1 MEDNICFIKKDKKY
15 IKESNTNI
23 SSSIQKD
30 LMPNDHRFSE
40 HIRDTA
46 YGKNGKNRHGTKLS
60 DMVNPRELGS
70 ALDEIYARRMQ
81 SLDDY
86 KEIYFIQQLWYE
98 GAIDEDEFDDGLLS
112 DTERYDT
119 GFLYT

>member
-15 IKESNTNI
+15 IKKSNTKI

-30 LMPNDHRFSE
+30 LVPNDHRPSE

-46 YGKNGKNRHGTKLS
+46 YGKNGKNRHVTKLS
-60 DMVNPRELGS
+60 GMVDSWELGS
-70 ALDEIYARRMQ
+70 TLDEIYARRMQ

-86 KEIYFIQQLWYE
+86 KEIYFIQQPWDE

-112 DTERYDT
+112 DTERYNT
-119 GFLYT
+119 